1 MAQSTHNRNEAQS
14 DGYGWAATVGRVTH
28 VDGGGVGVCMSAWQ
42 GGEATVG
49 TAGSATGNRRSSR
62 LHRRGDARR
71 HNGLEEE
78 WLGRERD
85 RGVEPLSPAWEAGAR
100 PLYQSRI
107 QQASAF

>member
-1 MAQSTHNRNEAQS
+1 MLM
-14 DGYGWAATVGRVTH
+14 GVGWGCVCPHGKVGRQRWERRGVRPGIGDRPVPT
-28 VDGGGVGVCMSAWQ
+28 DGGAQ
-42 GGEATVG
+42 
-49 TAGSATGNRRSSR
+49 
-62 LHRRGDARR
+62 R
-71 HNGLEEE
+71 HNGLDWE